1 MAHTSI
7 DYSKVFSECLE
18 PANICTEP
26 AAIMFTGAVASKAV
40 YGQLPSFLPQQAT
53 VSGRCQKKA
62 LKPEDTE
69 ITVELDQYTYKEMYV
84 KLFHPS
90 ERGEEGAGF
99 AASLGVAVG
108 NPENKLNIIT
118 NISQRQRKA
127 AAKLAENAKVSVN
140 YDENA
145 PPYVKVT
152 IRHGNDVGEAI
163 LRGGHT
169 DVVSV
174 RHNGEVLFS
183 HDDGAATSTTAGM
196 KESRKLSACTIEE
209 LYGAAQSLDVK
220 GDAYQRVKQAVEMN
234 RSSMHQAVE
243 KNVFSLP
250 YLEMEGTD
258 AQTTAKKYVTA
269 LTTERMD
276 GVKPSIT
283 TVCGSGNQAIQLM
296 SPIVALA
303 EKEGKSEEELVKAT
317 AFGILVTQRL
327 SNSYGAL
334 SAACGC
340 AQKAGPGA
348 AAGSVLL
355 KGGSPEQAGDAM
367 KYVLKSGV
375 GMICEGAGEGC
386 VPKLSSTTGAVFDA
400 VHNAMHGK
408 KLPAEGLTKTSIE
421 DTIDTVGDIIQG
433 MRSLNEKVV
442 KAMSV

>member
-1 MAHTSI
+1 
-7 DYSKVFSECLE
+7 
-18 PANICTEP
+18 
-26 AAIMFTGAVASKAV
+26 
-40 YGQLPSFLPQQAT
+40 
-53 VSGRCQKKA
+53 
-62 LKPEDTE
+62 
-69 ITVELDQYTYKEMYV
+69 
-84 KLFHPS
+84 
-90 ERGEEGAGF
+90 
-99 AASLGVAVG
+99 
-108 NPENKLNIIT
+108 
-118 NISQRQRKA
+118 
-127 AAKLAENAKVSVN
+127 
-140 YDENA
+140 
-145 PPYVKVT
+145 
-152 IRHGNDVGEAI
+152 
-163 LRGGHT
+163 
-169 DVVSV
+169 
-174 RHNGEVLFS
+174 
-183 HDDGAATSTTAGM
+183 
-196 KESRKLSACTIEE
+196 
-209 LYGAAQSLDVK
+209 
-220 GDAYQRVKQAVEMN
+220 MN
-234 RSSMHQAVE
+234 RGSMHQAVE
-243 KNVFSLP
+243 RNVFSLP

-276 GVKPSIT
+276 GVKPPIT

-408 KLPAEGLTKTSIE
+408 KLPSEGLTKTSIE
-421 DTIDTVGDIIQG
+421 DTIDTVGNIIQG
-433 MRSLNEKVV
+433 MRGLHKKVV
-442 KAMSV
+442 EAMTA